1 MTGMTGMTGLRKRA
15 CGAIA
20 LVMVAAWC
28 WHHDAHE
35 ETTSRATGPAPGETA
50 RGGIGELIARLPSS
64 AQLKLHPLFVLEG
77 GLRLEGQ
84 TIDEAKHPVA
94 GVKVTLNGARSVVT
108 EADGSFAF
116 DHLAEADY
124 SISAEQQLAY
134 AEDTVSLT
142 EASDPLELE
151 MKVGVGMK
159 IHVEDTSHQPIRD
172 AAVVVGRRNAIT
184 DATGNASVR
193 GLDFNG
199 ERLTVTAA
207 GYAPQERQV
216 ETGDDPRAQLAQLVV
231 LEPGAMFAG
240 TVVDENGTSLAE
252 GTVYYQQAKFRDG
265 VEVDAHG
272 HFEVPL
278 LGPGKVVVTA
288 CSDEHLA
295 NPEVTFTHDGVHAR
309 HDVVIHVTTGSRVT
323 GLVVDQAGT
332 GVRASIHVRGSTE
345 HSDEHGHFLIKGL
358 APGVADVTAENE
370 LMAAT
375 KRQIEIRRGVPT
387 ELRIQLVTSSI
398 AGIVR
403 DSAGQPVEGVS
414 FSAAGKNDIGSGYV
428 RSDEDGKFDFGGLPP
443 GEYEVSAQQV
453 NEHGAALPG
462 VTVHTG
468 TRNLSFTVQVLGS
481 VAGRVVEHGV
491 PVAYYGVV
499 VSEKLEPSWTQT
511 PDPVRADD
519 GAFHQSHLRPGS
531 YSIAIV
537 GSFERKVIQNVE
549 VTEGGVTQLGDI
561 TVDPGKV
568 IRGVVRDESGA
579 PIAGAHVA
587 IASRASFIDSDSL
600 DGKAEGT
607 QTTRSDGAGNF
618 EIAGIAGIEGEQLT
632 IQATRDHDMSV
643 PREIAAEVQQVE
655 VVIRRAG
662 SLDGTIVNFRG
673 STQVWAVEVATDTM
687 ISAKTDQVGGFH
699 FERLLPGD
707 YRVELYGGTT
717 AQPQLVH
724 IEGGATVTVSFEMPT
739 TPIAVAIQAPG
750 CKKITLKVVDSA
762 QGRSDCVNGVA
773 TFEDIE
779 PGTYKACVDPDH
791 CGSISVTASPNQ
803 QTVALQIQPDPAE
816 EPSAPDDPAVTAPDD
831 PAEAVTVP
839 EETEGA

>member
-1 MTGMTGMTGLRKRA
+1 MRKRA
-15 CGAIA
+15 FGAIA
-20 LVMVAAWC
+20 LVVAVAWF
-28 WHHDAHE
+28 WHRSPSGDAP
-35 ETTSRATGPAPGETA
+35 TRTAVSATA
-50 RGGIGELIARLPSS
+50 RAGIGELVARIPTP
-64 AQLKLHPLFVLEG
+64 AQLRLHPLYVFEG

-124 SISAEQQLAY
+124 SISAEKQLAY
-134 AEDTVSLT
+134 AEDTVSLS
-142 EASDPLELE
+142 EDSDPLELE

-193 GLDFNG
+193 GLGFNHEG
-199 ERLTVTAA
+199 LTVTAA

-216 ETGDDPRAQLAQLVV
+216 ETGDDPHAQLAQLVV

-240 TVVDENGTSLAE
+240 TVVDENGTPIAE
-252 GTVYYQQAKFRDG
+252 GTVSYQQAKFRDRA
-265 VEVDAHG
+265 EVDVHG

-278 LGPGKVVVTA
+278 LGPGKVIVTA
-288 CSDEHLA
+288 SSDEHLA
-295 NPEVTFTHDGVHAR
+295 NPEVTYTHDGVHAR

-332 GVRASIHVRGSTE
+332 GVQASVHVGGSSE
-345 HSDEHGHFLIKGL
+345 QSDEHGHFVIKGL

-375 KRQIEIRRGVPT
+375 KRQITIRRGVPT
-387 ELRIQLVTSSI
+387 ELRIQLATSSI

-403 DSAGQPVEGVS
+403 DSTGQPVEDVS
-414 FSAAGKNDIGSGYV
+414 VSADGKNDIGRGYT
-428 RSDEDGKFDFGGLPP
+428 RTDEHGKFDFGGLPP
-443 GEYEVSAQQV
+443 GEYEVSAQQD
-453 NEHGAALPG
+453 NEHGALPG

-468 TRNLSFTVQVLGS
+468 TRNLSLTVPVLGS

-499 VSEKLEPSWTQT
+499 VSEELEPSWTQT
-511 PDPVRADD
+511 PEPVRADD
-519 GAFHQSHLRPGS
+519 GTFHQHHLRPGS

-537 GSFERKVIQNVE
+537 GSFQRTVIQNVKI
-549 VTEGGVTQLGDI
+549 TEGGVTQLGDI
-561 TVDPGKV
+561 TVDPGKI
-568 IRGVVRDESGA
+568 IRGVVRDEGGA

-587 IASRASFIDSDSL
+587 IASRASFLDSDSL
-600 DGKAEGT
+600 DGRAEGT
-607 QTTRSDGAGNF
+607 QTTRSDSAGNF
-618 EIAGIAGIEGEQLT
+618 EIAGIEGEKLT

-643 PREIAAEVQQVE
+643 PRELAAEESQVV
-655 VVIRRAG
+655 VVISRTG

-673 STQVWAVEVATDTM
+673 FAHVWAVEVATSTM
-687 ISAKTDQVGGFH
+687 ISAQTDHVGDFH
-699 FERLLPGD
+699 FEQLLPGD
-707 YRVELYGGTT
+707 YRIELYGSTT

-724 IEGGATVTVSFEMPT
+724 ILAGATVTMSFDMPQ

-750 CKKITLKVVDSA
+750 CKKITLEVMDSS
-762 QGRSDCVNGVA
+762 QGRSDCVDGVA
-773 TFEDIE
+773 TFDDIE
-779 PGTYKACVDPDH
+779 PGTYKACLDYDH
-791 CGSISVTASPNQ
+791 CGSITVAATPNP
-803 QTVALQIQPDPAE
+803 QTLALQIQPAPADPSPASDPAMPTPGE
-816 EPSAPDDPAVTAPDD
+816 NPSPGENPGPG
-831 PAEAVTVP
+831 PEVP
-839 EETEGA
+839 EDPEHQETAGA